1 MANATAWSKEEL
13 LLVAEKWKAGESANR
28 ISEVLT
34 SMGVKRSR
42 NSVIGKLNRMG
53 LSNNRTAESRK
64 LEGMIS
70 NGAGNW
76 SVRAKPEAKRM
87 NHETAKKAIESE
99 PLTETA
105 VTFLER
111 RWNQCAWPLGESS
124 RDMMCCG
131 GPTTERADGSM
142 TSYCL
147 DHFIR
152 SASIIRQAQPL
163 APKRKYTPKP
173 VKRSGIPDL
182 CALLSV

>member
-1 MANATAWSKEEL
+1 MANATAWSGPEL
-13 LLVAEKWKAGESANR
+13 ILVHNEWIKGQSAR
-28 ISEVLT
+28 DISAMLIAQ
-34 SMGVKRSR
+34 GFNRSR
-42 NSVIGKLNRMG
+42 SAVIGQVNRLG
-53 LSNNRTAESRK
+53 LSNKRSSETARVSAK
-64 LEGMIS
+64 IMNYDLKPKI
-70 NGAGNW
+70 
-76 SVRAKPEAKRM
+76 RAKPEAKRM

-163 APKRKYTPKP
+163 APKRNYTPKP